1 MSYKKLKGAIRGKY
15 GTQAAFAEAMELS
28 VCSLNKKLN
37 GRTEW
42 TAADMRKAMELLDI
56 SAHEIPAYFFCT
68 DC

>member
-1 MSYKKLKGAIRGKY
+1 MDYKKLKGAIRGKY
-15 GTQAAFAEAMELS
+15 GTQAVFAKEMDLS

-56 SAHEIPAYFFCT
+56 PAHESPAYFFCPE
-68 DC
+68 C